1 MRCLIDTGSQI
12 TTITETLFKTLSD
25 CQLLDVSNWIKIT
38 GANHLDIPY
47 LGYTELR
54 LTLGQHTLEKV
65 CVIVVWDPIDHMKQ
79 KLPGLLSRIHLRLLS
94 HLVEASSTYW
104 LCMKLEFQQTNRKL
118 PL

>member
-38 GANHLDIPY
+38 GANHLGIPY

-65 CVIVVWDPIDHMKQ
+65 GIIVVRDPMKQKQ
-79 KLPGLLSRIHLRLLS
+79 KLPGLLSRMHLRLLS
-94 HLVEASSTYW
+94 HLVVASSTYW